1 MAGNLGMPHIQSLPV
16 HQEAVEVPADAK
28 EQLKLR
34 GQNRHRHRSRNLRD
48 FAQPMVAE
56 LHDLGVHSH
65 HAGDALVSAAKELRR
80 LVVEGADAK
89 ASYHDRQ
96 IHFLAQLQYGEERDR
111 LHLALLRTV
120 LA

>member
-16 HQEAVEVPADAK
+16 HQEAVEAPADAK

-34 GQNRHRHRSRNLRD
+34 GQNRHRSRNLRD

-56 LHDLGVHSH
+56 LHDLGVRNHR
-65 HAGDALVSAAKELRR
+65 AGDALVSAAKELRR

-96 IHFLAQLQYGEERDR
+96 IHFLAQLQDGEERDR